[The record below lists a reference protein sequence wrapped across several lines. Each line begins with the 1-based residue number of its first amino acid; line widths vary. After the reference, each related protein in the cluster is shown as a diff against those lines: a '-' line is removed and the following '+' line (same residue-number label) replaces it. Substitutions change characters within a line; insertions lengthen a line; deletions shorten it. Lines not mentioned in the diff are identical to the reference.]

1 MNYLIIP
8 VGALTSSDSHKGLW
22 KNNISPFAIYA
33 LCCAGI
39 HGNEN
44 LRIGLGMSE
53 YLPFEV
59 NVKPE
64 SFITDEK

>member
-1 MNYLIIP
+1 MNYLITP

-22 KNNISPFAIYA
+22 NYNISPFAIYA

-44 LRIGLGMSE
+44 LRIGLGMLQ
-53 YLPFEV
+53 YLPFEMKV
-59 NVKPE
+59 VPE
-64 SFITDEK
+64 SFITYEK